1 MNYYLIILIG
11 IAVSFS
17 NFFSMT
23 EISPKYYTDNFLDNT
38 TRVDIYSNNLTDV
51 YLNNETKPNYFVNIS
66 KLSNFEEIVSA
77 PEHNITVNHK
87 LDKKSNNISFVLLA
101 MIFGLIFLMKH
112 LNHGNSGFTII
123 HANDKKKKV
132 TLDDVAGLEYAKQE
146 VFEFVDF
153 LRNRDKYIE
162 AGAKMPRGALFYGPP
177 GTGKT
182 LLAKAIAGECGV
194 NFISASGS
202 DFVEV
207 YVGVGA
213 SRIRKLFQKARSKA
227 PCVVF
232 IDEIDALARK
242 RGVNLS
248 GGSSER
254 DSTLNMLLVEL
265 DGFENNK
272 DILIFGAT
280 NRLELL
286 DNALMRPGRFDRK
299 IRFELPER
307 SDREKIF
314 FHYLENMNL
323 KEDPEIVAKNLSK
336 LSYGFSS
343 ADIANI
349 CNEACILSVRN
360 KVEEIDQRLLEEAID
375 HVLLGP
381 KKKTF
386 RLSDEERNTVAFHE
400 AGHTVIAY
408 LSENTTFPVKVSIM
422 PRGKSALGFSQRE
435 MSENK
440 LRTQNELLDDMCV
453 LLGGRVA
460 EEIFCGQITTG
471 ASDDIQKLT
480 DLAYLYVSYYGM
492 DQKLS
497 TFHYNL
503 EQNDRYSEHL
513 RKNIDT
519 SVQKMIDSSYLRTK
533 DILQNNQEFVIA
545 IKEGLI
551 EHETL
556 NKNDLDDIFFGL
568 KR

>member
-1 MNYYLIILIG
+1 MILGSLFLIKH
-11 IAVSFS
+11 F
-17 NFFSMT
+17 
-23 EISPKYYTDNFLDNT
+23 DNGD
-38 TRVDIYSNNLTDV
+38 YG
-51 YLNNETKPNYFVNIS
+51 Y
-66 KLSNFEEIVSA
+66 
-77 PEHNITVNHK
+77 
-87 LDKKSNNISFVLLA
+87 
-101 MIFGLIFLMKH
+101 
-112 LNHGNSGFTII
+112 TII
-123 HANDKKKKV
+123 DKNDKKKSKV

-146 VFEFVDF
+146 IFEFVDF
-153 LRNRDKYIE
+153 LNNRDKYIE

-213 SRIRKLFQKARSKA
+213 SRIRKLFDKARSKA
-227 PCVVF
+227 PCVIF

-242 RGVNLS
+242 RAVNLS
-248 GGSSER
+248 GGSQER
-254 DSTLNMLLVEL
+254 DSTLNTLLVEL
-265 DGFENNK
+265 DGFGNNK

-286 DNALMRPGRFDRK
+286 DDALMRPGRFDRK

-307 SDREKIF
+307 KDREHIF

-323 KEDPEIVAKNLSK
+323 DGNPEEVAEKLSK
-336 LSYGFSS
+336 LSYGFSC

-360 KVEEIDQRLLEEAID
+360 KVDKIDQRLLEEAID

-381 KKKTF
+381 EKKTF
-386 RLSDEERNTVAFHE
+386 RLSEGERETVAFHE
-400 AGHTVIAY
+400 AGHTVVSYI
-408 LSENTTFPVKVSIM
+408 SKNTTFPVKVSIM

-480 DLAYLYVSYYGM
+480 NLAYLYVSYYGM
-492 DQKLS
+492 DHRLK
-497 TFHYNL
+497 TFYYNL
-503 EQNDRYSEHL
+503 EQNNRYSEHL
-513 RKNIDT
+513 RKDID
-519 SVQKMIDSSYLRTK
+519 SFVQEIINSSYLKTK
-533 DILQNNQEFVIA
+533 DILQNNKDFVIA

-551 EHETL
+551 ENDTL
-556 NKNDLDDIFFGL
+556 NKDDLDNIYFNL
-568 KR
+568 KEY